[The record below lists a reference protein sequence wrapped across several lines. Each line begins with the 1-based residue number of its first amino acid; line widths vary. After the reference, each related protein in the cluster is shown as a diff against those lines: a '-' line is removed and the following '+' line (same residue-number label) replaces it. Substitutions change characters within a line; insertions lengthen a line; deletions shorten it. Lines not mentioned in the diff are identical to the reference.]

1 MTLKVIFNLQYASI
15 YGMKF
20 EALKPKG
27 VTEEPEVSGLEA
39 LSEEEKQEKVA
50 LMKELENRIKAVEAG
65 LADLQD
71 AVTEAEKSNDWSKV
85 SSLKN
90 ILKSKLA
97 LAKTAQRKLEGR
109 EEELTIS
116 AEYKYK
122 DEKGKEIA
130 ETIELDFETEISSLI
145 DLYKRNGI
153 EVPVD
158 FKEQMQSLW
167 EKNADAMTEAVAE
180 KGFDQVLFIPEN
192 LPKLKELEV
201 KMTAGYE
208 KEKGN
213 KTYWYISADD
223 IKETATRGA
232 RIILVHKAPD
242 LTAHPELK
250 KTLSKEF
257 GGEKENG
264 KDNKAE
270 DFIKDGE
277 SLTLSEYLILQRDVF
292 EKTGVHLDSK
302 LTPDGDYIFWTWLP
316 GSQVGSYV
324 IDAGW
329 SPGGGRLGVSAR
341 APDYSQP
348 AIGRRPSRCF
358 Q

>member
-1 MTLKVIFNLQYASI
+1 
-15 YGMKF
+15 MKS
-20 EALKPKG
+20 EALKPKV
-27 VTEEPEVSGLEA
+27 VTEEPEVSGFEA

-50 LMKELENRIKAVEAG
+50 LMKELEKRIKDVEEG
-65 LADLQD
+65 RADLQD
-71 AVTEAEKSNDWSKV
+71 AITEAERSKDWSKV
-85 SSLKN
+85 SLLEN

-97 LAKTAQRKLEGR
+97 SAKTAQRNLEGR
-109 EEELTIS
+109 VEELTIS

-122 DEKGKEIA
+122 NKNGKEIA
-130 ETIELDFETEISSLI
+130 ETIELDFETEISSMI

-192 LPKLKELEV
+192 LPKLKDLEA

-213 KTYWYISADD
+213 KTYWYTNVDNIT
-223 IKETATRGA
+223 ETVRSGT

-242 LTAHPELK
+242 LTAHPELN
-250 KTLSKEF
+250 KTLGKEY

-270 DFIKDGE
+270 DFIKDGQ

-302 LTPDGDYIFWTWLP
+302 KTPDGNYIYWTWLP
-316 GSQVGSYV
+316 GSRVGSSV
-324 IDAGW
+324 VDAYW
-329 SPGGGRLGVSAR
+329 NPDDGRLNVYADTPGSSY
-341 APDYSQP
+341 P
-348 AIGRRPSRCF
+348 IFGCRPSRCF

>member
-1 MTLKVIFNLQYASI
+1 MIFNLKYASI

-20 EALKPKG
+20 EALKPR
-27 VTEEPEVSGLEA
+27 VVPEEPEVSGSEA
-39 LSEEEKQEKVA
+39 LSEAEKQEKVA

-65 LADLQD
+65 RVDLQD
-71 AVTEAEKSNDWSKV
+71 AVTEAEKSKDWSKV

-90 ILKSKLA
+90 ILKGELA
-97 LAKTAQRKLEGR
+97 SAKTAQRKLEGR
-109 EEELTIS
+109 EGELTLS

-122 DEKGKEIA
+122 NEKGKEIA
-130 ETIELDFETEISSLI
+130 ETIELDFESEISSLI

-158 FKEQMQSLW
+158 FKEQMQNLW
-167 EKNADAMTEAVAE
+167 EKNADAMTEAIAE

-192 LPKLKELEV
+192 LPKLKDLEV

-213 KTYWYISADD
+213 KTYWYTSVDGIT
-223 IKETATRGA
+223 ETARSGA

-250 KTLSKEF
+250 KTLGKEY

-264 KDNKAE
+264 KNNKAE

-277 SLTLSEYLILQRDVF
+277 SLTLSEYLVLQKDVF

-302 LTPDGDYIFWTWLP
+302 KTPDGNYIYWTWLP
-316 GSQVGSYV
+316 GSRVGSFVVCADWDPDDGQLYV
-324 IDAGW
+324 RADAPDDS
-329 SPGGGRLGVSAR
+329 SPG
-341 APDYSQP
+341 
-348 AIGRRPSRCF
+348 IGCRPSRCF